1 MKKAAKIMYQIG
13 KWYQLALI
21 IFTALAAIGM
31 IVGAIISFVN
41 GEILYGV
48 LLLIFSIVPLAVEIV
63 VWIFVLIAIKKQKE
77 DSKNKVPHIMCI
89 VVGVLGENWFY
100 VVGAILTL
108 IMISK
113 GQEVEPIQSITKEQ
127 VQGAVKKDKKEEAV
141 EVEAKDKE

>member
-41 GEILYGV
+41 EEILIGV

-77 DSKNKVPHIMCI
+77 DSKAKAPHIMCI
-89 VVGVLGENWFY
+89 IVGVLGENWFY

-127 VQGAVKKDKKEEAV
+127 VQGAVKKEEAV

>member
-77 DSKNKVPHIMCI
+77 DSKDKAPHIMCI

-127 VQGAVKKDKKEEAV
+127 VQGAVKKGKKEEAV